1 MAVQEYRV
9 RIEQFEGPLDLL
21 LHLISRAE
29 VDITAISIAQITDQ
43 YLAYLDDLRR
53 VNVDDAGEFLVLAAA
68 LIEIKSRFV
77 TPEMGQSRADLST
90 DDDGSMTAEELAA
103 DLIQQLLA
111 YKAYRDAADGLDA
124 RREQWARRYPS
135 GRAAMDR
142 EALLEAARSEED
154 LDLEDLEL
162 VDLVAAFQK
171 IAETVQFD
179 RIGEHNVTYD
189 DTPIEE
195 HAADILDRLQGV
207 DGARVGEAGIPLVRI
222 FEGHNRSQIVG
233 LFLATLELIRQRR
246 VLVRQNP
253 DADQATSPGDSI
265 LIALRDDPEPELHP
279 VEAEAEPMDWE
290 DDHILGDDDPDDED
304 GEFDEMP
311 RVS

>member
-1 MAVQEYRV
+1 MPAEEYRV

-43 YLAYLDDLRR
+43 YLSYLDDLRR

-77 TPEMGQSRADLST
+77 NPEMGQRSGAGLGEHDESMSAEDLAS
-90 DDDGSMTAEELAA
+90 
-103 DLIQQLLA
+103 DLIRQLLA

-124 RREQWARRYPS
+124 RREEWTRRFPS
-135 GRAAMDR
+135 GRAAIDR
-142 EALLEAARSEED
+142 DVLLEAARHEED
-154 LDLEDLEL
+154 VDLEDLEL
-162 VDLVAAFQK
+162 IDLVEAFQK

-179 RIGEHNVTYD
+179 RLGEHNVTYD

-195 HAADILDRLQGV
+195 HAADIVDRLHGLP
-207 DGARVGEAGIPLVRI
+207 AAAVGGRGTPLQALFAG
-222 FEGHNRSQIVG
+222 HARSQIVG

-246 VLVRQNP
+246 VIVRQ
-253 DADQATSPGDSI
+253 DVEADCLSPSESI
-265 LIALRDDPEPELHP
+265 LIALRDDPELETLEGDSKPL
-279 VEAEAEPMDWE
+279 AWE
-290 DDHILGDDDPDDED
+290 DDHILGDDEPDEEEGDSE
-304 GEFDEMP
+304 
-311 RVS
+311 RSW